1 MVAEVDAM
9 PGGYVCSASFKDAL
23 GPGDAVRQVA
33 AGDRAIR
40 KLHSKQQR
48 AFYAAHAPEGL
59 AMDDLS
65 VLGPVNVMKLKFTP
79 KGSAGGWWPSCGCT
93 RMGSG
98 SWSCRPN
105 AHQGRASRSADGW
118 VLPAPGPVH
127 PVGREADQDRRRL
140 RHLPPAPARHHLPAV
155 RDPDVRAALHPRS
168 RPVRMGL
175 VLGRHRRPP
184 RHRALGRR
192 RHPAKPE
199 GRPARRSAPG
209 RERPRS
215 PRACPC
221 PHGQDH
227 PSIRTSVRLASALPD
242 VRQSGSSS
250 SAEQDGPN
258 SSRPSAVRGG
268 CSPGS
273 WSLGAVAATQDARL
287 AAVHPLWVMP
297 VPPHV
302 GRLAGGG
309 LSGGA
314 VRTRR

>member
-1 MVAEVDAM
+1 MAGFFPRLALFILWVARPTRIDAAIDTILLPLLGIIFLPFATLM
-9 PGGYVCSASFKDAL
+9 YVLLYTPGRGRS
-23 GPGDAVRQVA
+23 
-33 AGDRAIR
+33 
-40 KLHSKQQR
+40 
-48 AFYAAHAPEGL
+48 
-59 AMDDLS
+59 
-65 VLGPVNVMKLKFTP
+65 
-79 KGSAGGWWPSCGCT
+79 GWDWF
-93 RMGSG
+93 
-98 SWSCRPN
+98 
-105 AHQGRASRSADGW
+105 W
-118 VLPAPGPVH
+118 VVI
-127 PVGREADQDRRRL
+127 
-140 RHLPPAPARHHLPAV
+140 
-155 RDPDVRAALHPRS
+155 AALLDIGHWGAGVTQRNPR
-168 RPVRMGL
+168 
-175 VLGRHRRPP
+175 
-184 RHRALGRR
+184 
-192 RHPAKPE
+192 

-273 WSLGAVAATQDARL
+273 WSLGADAATQDARW

-309 LSGGA
+309 LSGGLCEPGGS
-314 VRTRR
+314 T